1 MSIYV
6 AKVKDNSGKV
16 FKEKIEATS
25 PEQAR
30 LALKNR
36 YSAVGKITKSGF
48 EIDLSQLEL
57 ALAKV
62 TVKDKAV
69 FSRQFSV
76 MVNAGVAIIRALG
89 ILSDQA
95 PNPKLKKALLAIS
108 AEVQQGTSLS
118 EAMEKHPECF
128 NDLYV
133 YMVEAGE
140 AGGVLDEVLMR
151 LSTLLEDMA
160 KLQNQIKSA
169 MAYPVTVG
177 IFAVIAFL
185 GMTIFLIPVFAGIFE
200 QLGAELPL
208 LTRTMLTISDI
219 LRSWKVIIPI
229 VAFIVI
235 SFLFRNYYKTP
246 AGRLQ
251 IDAFMLKAPLF
262 GDLNEKIAVA
272 RFCRVFGTLTRS
284 GVPVL
289 QCFDIVCNTIGNQVI
304 INAVQAAKRDIQQGG
319 MISLAI
325 QKENVFPPLSIQM
338 ISIGEETGE
347 LDGMMEKVAD
357 FYEDEVEQAVKALTS
372 MIEPIMMVGIA
383 LMVGTI
389 LLSMYLPM
397 FSIFDQL
404 G

>member
-16 FKEKIEATS
+16 FKEKIEAAS
-25 PEQAR
+25 EEQAR

-36 YSAVGKITKSGF
+36 YPAVGKVTKSGF

-89 ILSDQA
+89 ILADQA
-95 PNPKLKKALLAIS
+95 PNPKLKKALLGIS

-118 EAMEKHPECF
+118 EAMTDYPECF

-177 IFAVIAFL
+177 IFAVVAFL

-229 VAFIVI
+229 VAFVVI
-235 SFLFRNYYKTP
+235 SFLFRTYYKTP
-246 AGRLQ
+246 VGRLQ
-251 IDAFMLKAPLF
+251 IDGFMLKAPLF

-304 INAVQAAKRDIQQGG
+304 INAVMAAKKDIQQGG

-372 MIEPIMMVGIA
+372 MIEPLMMVGIA

-389 LLSMYLPM
+389 LMSMYLPM

-404 G
+404 A

>member
-6 AKVKDNSGKV
+6 AKVKDHSGKV
-16 FKEKIEATS
+16 FKEKIEAAS
-25 PEQAR
+25 SEQAR
-30 LALKNR
+30 LVLKNR
-36 YSAVGKITKSGF
+36 YVAVGKVNKSSF
-48 EIDLSQLEL
+48 EIDLEVLQL

-62 TVKDKAV
+62 TVKDKAI

-76 MVNAGVAIIRALG
+76 MVNAGVAIVRALG

-95 PNPKLKKALLAIS
+95 PNAKLKKALLAIS

-118 EAMEKHPECF
+118 ESMAKHPECF

-151 LSTLLEDMA
+151 LSKLLEDMA
-160 KLQNQIKSA
+160 KLQNEIKAA
-169 MAYPVTVG
+169 MAYPVTVS
-177 IFAVIAFL
+177 IFAVLAFL
-185 GMTIFLIPVFAGIFE
+185 GMTIFLIPVFGGIFE
-200 QLGAELPL
+200 GLGAELPA
-208 LTRTMLTISDI
+208 LTKFMLFLSDL
-219 LRSWKVIIPI
+219 LRSWKAIIPI
-229 VAFIVI
+229 AVFSGLSFAFTT
-235 SFLFRNYYKTP
+235 YYKTP
-246 AGRLQ
+246 LGRLQ
-251 IDAFMLKAPLF
+251 IDGFMLKMPLF

-304 INAVQAAKRDIQQGG
+304 INAVLAAKSDIQQGG

-325 QKENVFPPLSIQM
+325 QKENVFPALAIQM

-347 LDGMMEKVAD
+347 LDAMMEKVAE
-357 FYEDEVEQAVKALTS
+357 FYEDEVEQAVKALTT

-383 LMVGTI
+383 VMVGTI
-389 LLSMYLPM
+389 LMSMYLPM